1 MWDTSNVP
9 RHLILNVSWA
19 ALAVVSLCLVAACGP
34 NADRNKAAGGPATSA
49 AAPTSGPD
57 QVINVSDL
65 PHLKGGLWQM
75 ALNNGA
81 GRPATSTSC
90 LSGKTSAMKMPKE
103 CAQFTIKRTFLG
115 AIVMD
120 MSCATPDYTMVMHM
134 EGTGDFQRSMA
145 SDTTMTMTMKG
156 QPAPRVTKTHV
167 DAHYIG
173 PCSPGQKPDDAP
185 DTSSSAPG

>member
-9 RHLILNVSWA
+9 RHLILNVSWT
-19 ALAVVSLCLVAACGP
+19 ALAVGSLCLVAACGP
-34 NADRNKAAGGPATSA
+34 AASA

-57 QVINVSDL
+57 RVISVSDL

-75 ALNNGA
+75 AIHNVD
-81 GRPATSTSC
+81 GRGATSTSC
-90 LSGKTSAMKMPKE
+90 LSGKTSAMAMAEE

-120 MSCATPDYTMVMHM
+120 MTCAAPDYTMVIHSV
-134 EGTGDFQRSMA
+134 GSGDFQRSMV
-145 SDTTMTMTMKG
+145 SDTNMTMKG
-156 QPAPRVTKTHV
+156 QPAPRITNTHV

-173 PCSPGQKPDDAP
+173 PCSPGQRPDDAP
-185 DTSSSAPG
+185 DAGSSAPG